1 MTKQVIGVGTVAND
15 GTGDTIRGAMN
26 KINSNFSDIY
36 STYGDGSTLR
46 EIAVAVTAG
55 PSESL
60 LYYSP
65 EGSITDV
72 PGLSF
77 DSSNNRI
84 RFVRGDKAPDT
95 SAFTITDFAD
105 CQISLIEY
113 SDSPETHPAV
123 FLTKRRGNLQSP
135 MTSAAGDNLG
145 AYAVNGGLY
154 SQAAPTFLAGQMRWV
169 GVASSTEYEINS
181 KFELQVRVDDTIV
194 TALSSND
201 DGSVRISDAYNLPQV
216 DGVSGQVL
224 ASDGNGN
231 LYWSNSI
238 NQIASDLS
246 VDTIKFNDNT
256 ASNDEAYI
264 RSWNVPLFFATQNR
278 LLIGTENQEVTT
290 GIGSSAALY
299 IAGDIWGSR
308 QDGTPSGGWK
318 YKRIH
323 LGGHVNMNS
332 DFNAVPVQDP
342 TEWYWF
348 ESAWAKEGHF
358 QSLTVGGD
366 GYFSTDSYE
375 FPTVDGTA
383 GQTLTTDGDGTLQ
396 WSNLFSLDQLKT
408 VVAAS
413 TDFADFQARI
423 AAL

>member
-1 MTKQVIGVGTVAND
+1 MSKQTIGVGTVAND
-15 GTGDTIRGAMN
+15 GTGDTIRAAMN
-26 KINSNFSDIY
+26 KVNANFTEIY
-36 STYGDGSTLR
+36 NAVGDGSALR
-46 EIAVAVTAG
+46 EIAAAVTAG

-65 EGSITDV
+65 EGPITEV

-113 SDSPETHPAV
+113 SDSSETHPAV
-123 FLTKRRGNLQSP
+123 FLTKRRGDLQSP

-154 SQAAPTFLAGQMRWV
+154 SQAAPTFLAGQLRWV

-194 TALSSND
+194 TSLSSND
-201 DGSVRISDAYNLPQV
+201 NGSVRISDAYNLPQV

-238 NQIASDLS
+238 NQLASNLS
-246 VDTIKFNDNT
+246 VDIVTFNDDIN
-256 ASNDEAYI
+256 ANDRTYI
-264 RSWNVPLFFATQNR
+264 QSKNETSFFSTMKR
-278 LLIGTENQEVTT
+278 LVIGTENQENDS
-290 GIGSSAALY
+290 GIGSSDSLR
-299 IAGDIWGSR
+299 IIGDFWLDDQVPGFFA
-308 QDGTPSGGWK
+308 
-318 YKRIH
+318 YKKIH
-323 LGGHVNMNS
+323 LGGPCHGT
-332 DFNAVPVQDP
+332 DGTINAVEPQDVV
-342 TEWYWF
+342 ENRQYWF
-348 ESAWAKEGHF
+348 SSSWVDEARMKRPIIQGTPPASSSSAGIDGQIAVDNDYLYVCTLSGSEGNARWKRIA
-358 QSLTVGGD
+358 L
-366 GYFSTDSYE
+366 
-375 FPTVDGTA
+375 
-383 GQTLTTDGDGTLQ
+383 
-396 WSNLFSLDQLKT
+396 SLDT
-408 VVAAS
+408 W
-413 TDFADFQARI
+413 
-423 AAL
+423 